1 MIRINFTEA
10 DKQALGEQRYQY
22 PHPLVQRKME
32 TLWLKSQGLPHHE
45 IARLADITENT
56 VRAYLYEYLEGGIEA
71 LKRIPFHG
79 PTSELAAHQS
89 TIEDYFREHPP
100 ADIKEAAAKIEELT
114 GIHRSL
120 TQVRTFLRSIGMRC
134 RKVAAIPAKAKPE
147 VQEKFKNNE
156 LLPRLKEAEQ
166 EERAVFFV
174 DAAHFVFRAFL
185 GWVWSFSRIFVR
197 SPSGRQRFNVL
208 GALNAV
214 THELI
219 TVTNT
224 GYINA
229 QSVCMLLEQIAALS
243 LSIPIT
249 LVMDNAR
256 YQRCALVQE
265 LAMQL
270 HIEILF
276 LPSYS
281 PNLNLI
287 ERLWKFV
294 KKKCLYSTYYEN
306 FTAFQTAISACL
318 AHPHRQYKDE
328 LDSLLTLNFQSFDIA
343 V

>member
-1 MIRINFTEA
+1 MIRINFTET
-10 DKQALGEQRYQY
+10 DIKALGEQRYQH
-22 PHPLVQRKME
+22 PHPFVQRKME

-45 IARLADITENT
+45 IARLAGITENT

-71 LKRIPFHG
+71 LKRIPFHR
-79 PTSELAAHQS
+79 PTSELAEHQS
-89 TIEDYFREHPP
+89 TIEEYFRKHPP
-100 ADIKEAAAKIEELT
+100 ADIKEAAAKIEALT

-134 RKVAAIPAKAKPE
+134 RKVAAIPAKANPE
-147 VQEKFKNNE
+147 VQEEFKNNE
-156 LLPRLKEAEQ
+156 LLPRLEEAEQ
-166 EERAVFFV
+166 GQRVVFFV

-224 GYINA
+224 AYINA
-229 QSVCMLLEQIAALS
+229 KSVCMLLEQIAALS
-243 LSIPIT
+243 LSVPIT

-256 YQRCALVQE
+256 YQRCALVQK
-265 LAMQL
+265 LAAKL

-276 LPSYS
+276 LPAYS

-306 FTAFQTAISACL
+306 FAAFQTAISTCL
-318 AHPHRQYKDE
+318 DHPHLQYKDE
-328 LDSLLTLNFQSFDIA
+328 LHSLLTLNFQSFDVAI
-343 V
+343 

>member
-1 MIRINFTEA
+1 MTRLDFTEA
-10 DKQALGEQRYQY
+10 DRQALHEQRFQH
-22 PHPLVQRKME
+22 PHPFVQRKME

-45 IARLADITENT
+45 IARLAGITENT

-71 LKRIPFHG
+71 LKRIPFHR
-79 PTSELAAHQS
+79 PTSELAAHRS
-89 TIEDYFREHPP
+89 TIEEYFNEHPP
-100 ADIKEAAAKIEELT
+100 STIKEATAKIAELT
-114 GIHRSL
+114 GVQRGQ
-120 TQVRTFLRSIGMRC
+120 TQVRTFLLNIGMRC
-134 RKVAAIPAKAKPE
+134 RKVAAIPAKADPE
-147 VQEKFKNNE
+147 VQESFKNNE
-156 LLPRLKEAEQ
+156 LLPRLEEAKQ
-166 EERAVFFV
+166 GKRAVFFV
-174 DAAHFVFRAFL
+174 DAAHFVFSSFL
-185 GWVWSFSRIFVR
+185 GRLWSFVRIFVR
-197 SPSGRQRFNVL
+197 APSGRQRFNVL

-219 TVTNT
+219 AVTNT

-243 LSIPIT
+243 LFVSIT
-249 LVMDNAR
+249 MVMDNAR
-256 YQRCALVQE
+256 YQRCALVQDF
-265 LAMQL
+265 AKQL
-270 HIEILF
+270 QIEILF

-306 FTAFQTAISACL
+306 FAAFQTAISSCL
-318 AHPHRQYKDE
+318 DHPHRQHKDE